1 MVKFTSLVA
10 LSLAFATAA
19 TADNNSGKPKYK
31 DPRVPVDER
40 VKDLV
45 SRMTIEEKAAQLLQG
60 GQIMMLYYCSET
72 DEHVGDI
79 GNWMDPNTGAFNQ
92 SGLVDNMK
100 TKAGSFYGKDCPSH
114 LISTWKNETKS
125 KLE

>member
-10 LSLAFATAA
+10 LGLAFATAA
-19 TADNNSGKPKYK
+19 TADNNSSKPKYK
-31 DPRVPVDER
+31 DPLVPVDER

-60 GQIMMLYYCSET
+60 GQTMMLHYCIET
-72 DEHVGDI
+72 DAFVGDI

-100 TKAGSFYGKDCPSH
+100 TKAGSFYGKADPSN
-114 LISTWKNETKS
+114 LISTLKNETKS